1 MNTFNKL
8 SMHMNRHV
16 YTKGAHKGDAPVD
29 GSRRGRSNHRVAKR
43 YDHMAVIMHRT
54 SILQAYEDGAFMLD
68 TAGWHDS
75 PTTKEAMRV
84 ALRFTPLSGRYI
96 YSRRVFGK
104 SQLCISLKDGR
115 VVKYYDGMKF
125 DVDGTL
131 TTPLE
136 TFERYGIDKQAS
148 KQFAD
153 DIKASGFK
161 AMFPLLYAAC
171 KAPDSGITHVP
182 NHYHLSETFTTA
194 HLAPSWPEI
203 IEYFKFETCYDYKT
217 QTRFCTERGDAK
229 SCWAAIMKA
238 CKSRMYETTATTVTS
253 I

>member
-8 SMHMNRHV
+8 SMHMNKHV

-29 GSRRGRSNHRVAKR
+29 GSRRGRVTHRVAKR

-54 SILQAYEDGAFMLD
+54 SILQAYEDGTFVLD

-75 PTTKEAMRV
+75 PTTKESVRV

-96 YSRRVFGK
+96 YSKKVFGK

-125 DVDGTL
+125 DADGTL
-131 TTPLE
+131 TTPLQ
-136 TFERYGIDKQAS
+136 TFERYGINKQES
-148 KQFAD
+148 KEFAD

-161 AMFPLLYAAC
+161 AMFPLLYTTC
-171 KAPDSGITHVP
+171 KAPDSGITHLP
-182 NHYHLSETFTTA
+182 DHRRLQHILEIDYNA
-194 HLAPSWPEI
+194 HQWSEI
-203 IEYFKFETCYDYKT
+203 IEYFKFEMQYDYKT
-217 QTRFCTERGDAK
+217 QTRVCVERGDAK

-238 CKSRMYETTATTVTS
+238 CKSHMYETTATTVTS

>member
-1 MNTFNKL
+1 MNTFTKL
-8 SMHMNRHV
+8 SMHMNKHV
-16 YTKGAHKGDAPVD
+16 YTKGAHKGDAPLD
-29 GSRRGRSNHRVAKR
+29 GSRRGRCNHRVAKR
-43 YDHMAVIMHRT
+43 YDCMAVIMHRT
-54 SILQAYEDGAFMLD
+54 AILQAYEDGTFMLD

-75 PTTKEAMRV
+75 QTTKEAMRV
-84 ALRFTPLSGRYI
+84 AVQFTPLSGQYV

-115 VVKYYDGMKF
+115 VVRYYDGMKF
-125 DVDGTL
+125 DADGTL

-148 KQFAD
+148 KRFAD

-161 AMFPLLYAAC
+161 AMFPLLYTTC

-182 NHYHLSETFTTA
+182 DPRRLQHILETDYNAHRWSET
-194 HLAPSWPEI
+194 
-203 IEYFKFETCYDYKT
+203 IEYFKFEMQFDYKT
-217 QTRFCTERGDAK
+217 RTRFYMERGDAK

>member
-1 MNTFNKL
+1 MNTFTKL
-8 SMHMNRHV
+8 SMHMNKHV
-16 YTKGAHKGDAPVD
+16 YTKGAHKGDAPLE
-29 GSRRGRSNHRVAKR
+29 GSRRGLCDRRVAKR
-43 YDHMAVIMHRT
+43 YDHMAVIMHTT
-54 SILQAYEDGAFMLD
+54 SILRAYEDGTFMLD

-75 PTTKEAMRV
+75 PTTMGAMRV
-84 ALRFTPLSGRYI
+84 ALQFTPLSGKRI
-96 YSRRVFGK
+96 YSKKVFGK

-115 VVKYYDGMKF
+115 VVRYYDGMKF
-125 DVDGTL
+125 DADGTL

-148 KQFAD
+148 KRFAD

-161 AMFPLLYAAC
+161 DMFPLLYATC

-182 NHYHLSETFTTA
+182 DPRRLQHILEIDYNA
-194 HLAPSWPEI
+194 HQWSEI
-203 IEYFKFETCYDYKT
+203 IEYFKFEMQYDYAAR
-217 QTRFCTERGDAK
+217 TRFCMERGDAK

>member
-8 SMHMNRHV
+8 SLHMNKHV
-16 YTKGAHKGDAPVD
+16 YTKGAHKGDAPLD
-29 GSRRGRSNHRVAKR
+29 GRRRGRCTHRVANR

-54 SILQAYEDGAFMLD
+54 SILQAYEDGTFVLD
-68 TAGWHDS
+68 TADWHDS
-75 PTTKEAMRV
+75 PTTREAMRV
-84 ALRFTPLSGRYI
+84 ALQFTPLSGRYI

-115 VVKYYDGMKF
+115 VVRYYDGMKF

-136 TFERYGIDKQAS
+136 TFKRYSINKQAS
-148 KQFAD
+148 KEFAD

-161 AMFPLLYAAC
+161 AMFPLLYATC
-171 KAPDSGITHVP
+171 KAPDSGLTHVP

-194 HLAPSWPEI
+194 HRAPAWPEI
-203 IEYFKFETCYDYKT
+203 IEYFKFEMQYVYKT
-217 QTRFCTERGDAK
+217 QTRFCVERGDAK